1 MNATGGRLKQCSDLR
16 LSTDKPYPLAMDLI
30 ASLQCADQPGIVHAM
45 TSAVLACGGNI
56 IENQQFTDPT
66 TNTFVM
72 RTRFETSE
80 GQVAAEKSLNEG
92 LAKYQPSLKIR
103 PTSERPRAL
112 VMVTKESHCLRDLLY
127 LNELGELKVEIPL
140 VISNHEELRQLVES
154 HGVKFMYLPGDKAT
168 QEAEIT
174 KQIELLKID
183 FVVLA
188 RYMQILSAEFCNR
201 MPGKIINIH
210 HSFLP
215 GFKGAKPYHQAHER
229 GVKIIGASAHFVTSD
244 LDEGPII
251 EQDVAHVTHNATP
264 EELIAIGR
272 DIERRVLAK
281 AVKLYADDKIFIV
294 GKRTVVFS

>member
-1 MNATGGRLKQCSDLR
+1 
-16 LSTDKPYPLAMDLI
+16 MDLI

-72 RTRFETSE
+72 RTRFETSQ
-80 GQVAAEKSLNEG
+80 GQAAAEKSLCEG
-92 LAKYQPSLKIR
+92 LAKYDPALHIR
-103 PTSERPRAL
+103 LTSERPRAL

-140 VISNHEELRQLVES
+140 VISNHEDLRQLVES
-154 HGVKFMYLPGDKAT
+154 HGVKFMYLPGDKGA

-188 RYMQILSAEFCNR
+188 RYMQILSAEFCNL

-251 EQDVAHVTHNATP
+251 EQDVAHVTHIATP

-281 AVKLYADDKIFIV
+281 AVKLYSEDKIFVV
-294 GKRTVVFS
+294 GKRTVVFA

>member
-1 MNATGGRLKQCSDLR
+1 
-16 LSTDKPYPLAMDLI
+16 MDLI

-56 IENQQFTDPT
+56 IENQQFTDPA

-72 RTRFETSE
+72 RTRFETSQ
-80 GQVAAEKSLNEG
+80 GQAAAEKSLSEG
-92 LAKYQPSLKIR
+92 LAKYSPTLHIR

-112 VMVTKESHCLRDLLY
+112 VMVTTESHCLRDLLY

-140 VISNHEELRQLVES
+140 VISNHEDLRQLVES
-154 HGVKFMYLPGDKAT
+154 HGVKFMYLPGDKKA
-168 QEAEIT
+168 QEVEIT

-188 RYMQILSAEFCNR
+188 RYMQILSAEFCDR

-251 EQDVAHVTHNATP
+251 EQDVAHVTHIATP

>member
-1 MNATGGRLKQCSDLR
+1 
-16 LSTDKPYPLAMDLI
+16 MDLI
-30 ASLQCADQPGIVHAM
+30 ASLQCEDQPGIVHAM

-72 RTRFETSE
+72 RTRFESSQGLDGATL
-80 GQVAAEKSLNEG
+80 SLNEG
-92 LAKYQPSLKIR
+92 LSKFNPSLHIR
-103 PTSERPRAL
+103 PTAQKPRVL

-127 LNELGELKVEIPL
+127 LEDLGELNIDIPL
-140 VISNHEELRQLVES
+140 VISNREDLRTLVES
-154 HGVKFMYLPGDKAT
+154 HGIKFLYLPVTTESKVS
-168 QEAEIT
+168 QEAEIL
-174 KQIELLKID
+174 KQIDELNID

-188 RYMQILSAEFCNR
+188 RYMQILSKEFCNKL
-201 MPGKIINIH
+201 PGKIINIH

-251 EQDVAHVTHNATP
+251 EQDVAHVTHVASP

-281 AVKLYADDKIFIV
+281 AVKFYADDKVFIV

>member
-1 MNATGGRLKQCSDLR
+1 
-16 LSTDKPYPLAMDLI
+16 MDLI
-30 ASLQCADQPGIVHAM
+30 ASLQCKDQPGIVHAM

-56 IENQQFTDPT
+56 IENQQFTDPS
-66 TNTFVM
+66 TNEFVM
-72 RTRFETSE
+72 RTRFETSQGLE
-80 GQVAAEKSLNEG
+80 GAEKSLNEG
-92 LAKYQPSLKIR
+92 LAKFNPSLHIR
-103 PTSERPRAL
+103 PTAQKPRAL

-127 LNELGELKVEIPL
+127 LEELGELNIQIPL
-140 VISNHEELRQLVES
+140 VISNREDLRTLVES
-154 HGVKFMYLPGDKAT
+154 HGIKFLYLPVSAETKVS
-168 QEAEIT
+168 QEAEIL
-174 KQIELLKID
+174 KQISDLNID

-188 RYMQILSAEFCNR
+188 RYMQIMSKEFCNKLS
-201 MPGKIINIH
+201 GKIINIH

-251 EQDVAHVTHNATP
+251 EQDVAHVTHVATP

-281 AVKLYADDKIFIV
+281 AVKFYADDKVFIV

>member
-1 MNATGGRLKQCSDLR
+1 
-16 LSTDKPYPLAMDLI
+16 MDLI

-56 IENQQFTDPT
+56 IENQQFTEPT
-66 TNTFVM
+66 TDTFVM
-72 RTRFETSE
+72 RTRFETSQ
-80 GQVAAEKSLNEG
+80 GQAAAEKSLNEG
-92 LAKYQPSLKIR
+92 LAKYNPALHIR
-103 PTSERPRAL
+103 PTSQRPRAL
-112 VMVTKESHCLRDLLY
+112 LMVTKESHCLRDLLY

-140 VISNHEELRQLVES
+140 VISNHEDLRQLVES

-174 KQIELLKID
+174 KQIHELKID

-188 RYMQILSAEFCNR
+188 RYMQILSADFCNKL
-201 MPGKIINIH
+201 PGKIINIH

-251 EQDVAHVTHNATP
+251 EQDVAHVTHIATP

-281 AVKLYADDKIFIV
+281 AVKLYSEDKIFVV
-294 GKRTVVFS
+294 GKRTVVFA

>member
-1 MNATGGRLKQCSDLR
+1 
-16 LSTDKPYPLAMDLI
+16 MDLI

-56 IENQQFTDPT
+56 IENQQFTDPA

-72 RTRFETSE
+72 RTRFETSQ
-80 GQVAAEKSLNEG
+80 GQAAAEKSLSEG
-92 LAKYQPSLKIR
+92 LAKYSPTLHIR

-112 VMVTKESHCLRDLLY
+112 VMVTTESHCLRDLLY

-140 VISNHEELRQLVES
+140 VISNHEDLRQLVES
-154 HGVKFMYLPGDKAT
+154 HGVKFMYLPGDKKA
-168 QEAEIT
+168 QEVEIT

-188 RYMQILSAEFCNR
+188 RYMQILSAEFCDR

-251 EQDVAHVTHNATP
+251 EQDVAHVTHIATP

-281 AVKLYADDKIFIV
+281 AVKLYSEDKIFVV

>member
-1 MNATGGRLKQCSDLR
+1 
-16 LSTDKPYPLAMDLI
+16 MDLI
-30 ASLQCADQPGIVHAM
+30 ASLQCEDQPGIVHAM

-72 RTRFETSE
+72 RTRFETAQ
-80 GQVAAEKSLNEG
+80 GLDGATQSLNEG
-92 LAKYQPSLKIR
+92 LSKFNPSLHIR
-103 PTSERPRAL
+103 PTAQKPRAL
-112 VMVTKESHCLRDLLY
+112 VLVTKESHCLRDLLY
-127 LNELGELKVEIPL
+127 LEDLGELNVEIPL
-140 VISNHEELRQLVES
+140 VISNREDLRTLVES
-154 HGVKFMYLPGDKAT
+154 HGIKFLYLPVTAESKVS
-168 QEAEIT
+168 QEAEIL
-174 KQIELLKID
+174 KQITELKID

-188 RYMQILSAEFCNR
+188 RYMQILSKEFCNKL
-201 MPGKIINIH
+201 PGKIINIH

-251 EQDVAHVTHNATP
+251 EQDVAHVTHVATP

-281 AVKLYADDKIFIV
+281 AVKFFADDKVFIV

>member
-1 MNATGGRLKQCSDLR
+1 
-16 LSTDKPYPLAMDLI
+16 MDLI

-56 IENQQFTDPT
+56 IENQQFTDPA

-72 RTRFETSE
+72 RTRFETSQ
-80 GQVAAEKSLNEG
+80 GQAAAEKSLSEG
-92 LAKYQPSLKIR
+92 LAKYDPALHIR

-140 VISNHEELRQLVES
+140 VISNHEDLRQLVES
-154 HGVKFMYLPGDKAT
+154 HGIKFMYLPGDKSA

-174 KQIELLKID
+174 KQIDLLKID

-251 EQDVAHVTHNATP
+251 EQDVAHVTHIATP

-281 AVKLYADDKIFIV
+281 AVKLYSEDKIFVV
-294 GKRTVVFS
+294 GKRTVVFA